1 MEKEKGA
8 FRIDREK
15 YYRIQFGTT
24 TPRFSQK
31 LALWITHFGFHCVM
45 NYRFMKYSKKT
56 FARKKIL
63 GLPLVILCK
72 ITNYLSR
79 LIHHV
84 DITDATIG
92 PGMHISH
99 ASTIYIGDVQIGR
112 NFSLGHNVTIG
123 IGHQAGKV
131 GFPKSIGDNVWLGTG
146 TVIAGV
152 ITIGNKVTIASGSI
166 LSKDVPDNALVMGNP
181 ARVIDP
187 NYDNSHLL

>member
-1 MEKEKGA
+1 MPKDKGP

-15 YYRIQFGTT
+15 YYRIKFGTT

-31 LALWITHFGFHCVM
+31 LTLWVTSFGFHVVM
-45 NYRFMKYSKKT
+45 VYRFVKCCKRFHS
-56 FARKKIL
+56 RHKIL
-63 GLPLVILCK
+63 GLFPLVICK
-72 ITNYLSR
+72 IVNYFTR

-84 DITDATIG
+84 DISDATIG

-99 ASTIYIGDVQIGR
+99 ASTIYIGAVNIGR

-131 GFPKSIGDNVWLGTG
+131 GPPKSIGDDVWVGTSV
-146 TVIAGV
+146 VIAGT
-152 ITIGNKVTIASGSI
+152 ITVGNKVTIASGSI
-166 LSKDVPDNALVMGNP
+166 LSKDVPDNALVMENP

>member
-1 MEKEKGA
+1 MEKAKGP

-15 YYRIQFGTT
+15 YYRIKFGTI

-31 LALWITHFGFHCVM
+31 LALWVTSFGFHVVM
-45 NYRFMKYSKKT
+45 AYRFIKYSKK
-56 FARKKIL
+56 FYLKHRII
-63 GLPLVILCK
+63 GLPLLIFCKVI
-72 ITNYLSR
+72 NYFTR

-99 ASTIYIGDVQIGR
+99 ASTIYIGDVTIGR

-131 GFPKSIGDNVWLGTG
+131 GPPKSIGDDVWVGTSV
-146 TVIAGV
+146 VIAGT
-152 ITIGNKVTIASGSI
+152 ITVGNRVTIASGSM

-181 ARVIDP
+181 ARVIDL